1 MSAVMSERL
10 ARVGRLGLGVP
21 LLLVALLAMVVV
33 PLPPFLLDLFFTFN
47 ITLSL
52 VIMLAVIY
60 VRRPLDFSVFPTVL
74 LGVTL
79 LRLALNVASTRV
91 VLLHGH
97 TGSDA
102 AGRVIEAFGKFVVGG
117 NYAVGIVVFVILVV
131 INFMVV
137 TKGAGRVSEVTAR
150 FTLDAMPGKQMAI
163 DADLNA
169 GLITQE
175 VAVARRAEVA
185 QEADFYGAMDGAS
198 KFVRGDAVAGILIL
212 VVNVIGGLVIGPL
225 DHGMSIG
232 DAGRVYTLLTIGD
245 GLVAQLPAL
254 LASTAVAV
262 IVTRMSRASTL
273 SEQVV
278 RQLVQYPRALIIAG
292 GVLGVLG
299 VLPGMPNLVF
309 LLLAAATIT
318 AGYWLEKRSRVVA
331 AEAKAPAAPQP
342 TPMAPPAADRELGWE
357 DVSAVDLIG
366 LEVGYRLIPLVDRNQ
381 SGPLLGRI
389 KAVRRKLSE
398 ELGFLVQSVHIRDNL
413 ELKPN
418 AYRISVLGVP
428 VGEGEIQTERDL
440 AINPGGVTAQ
450 LVGVRAKDPAFGL
463 DAYWIE
469 PAAKEHA
476 QSLGFTVVDPATVVA
491 THLSE
496 LLKRHAHQLLGH
508 EEVQQLLDRLAKS
521 APKLVENLT
530 PGALALGVVVKVM
543 QELLVDRVPVRNIR
557 TIAETLA
564 EYAGRTQDPIVL
576 LSHVREALGG
586 SIIQGIYG
594 LRDELPVITL
604 DPSLE
609 NLLRDGFKGGEGGPT
624 FEPSL
629 ADRLHGALLDAAG
642 QQELRSEPAVLLVPT
657 QLRPWLARFT
667 RHGVPNLAVLAYG
680 EIPHNKSLRVVASV
694 GSQNGATPRASL
706 PRANAA

>member
-1 MSAVMSERL
+1 MSAAVMARL
-10 ARVGRLGLGVP
+10 ADVGRLGLGVP
-21 LLLVALLAMVVV
+21 LLVVALLAMVVV
-33 PLPPFLLDLFFTFN
+33 PLPPLLLDAFFTFN

-60 VRRPLDFSVFPTVL
+60 VRRPLDFAVFPTVL

-97 TGSDA
+97 TGTGA
-102 AGRVIEAFGKFVVGG
+102 AGQVIESFGEFVIGG
-117 NYAVGIVVFVILVV
+117 NYAVGVVVFVILVV

-137 TKGAGRVSEVTAR
+137 TKGSGRVSEVTAR

-175 VAVARRAEVA
+175 QAVLRRAEVA

-212 VVNVIGGLVIGPL
+212 VINVVGGIVIGTL
-225 DHGMSIG
+225 DHGLPIAE
-232 DAGRVYTLLTIGD
+232 AGRVYTLLTIGD
-245 GLVAQLPAL
+245 GLVAQIPAL
-254 LASTAVAV
+254 LSSTAVAV
-262 IVTRMSRASTL
+262 IVTRMSRAATL

-278 RQLVQYPRALIIAG
+278 KQLVQHPRALTVAG
-292 GVLGVLG
+292 GVLGMIGL
-299 VLPGMPNLVF
+299 LPGMPNIIF
-309 LLLAAATIT
+309 LLLAAATIGT
-318 AGYWLEKRSRVVA
+318 GYWLEKR
-331 AEAKAPAAPQP
+331 AKAAPAITAKIDAAAKPETP
-342 TPMAPPAADRELGWE
+342 TAERELGWE

-381 SGPLLGRI
+381 SGPLLARI

-418 AYRISVLGVP
+418 GYRISILGVP
-428 VGEGEIQTERDL
+428 VGEGEIQVERDL
-440 AINPGGVTAQ
+440 AINPGGVAAQ
-450 LVGVRAKDPAFGL
+450 IVGIRTKDPAFGL
-463 DAYWIE
+463 EAYWIE

-476 QSLGFTVVDPATVVA
+476 QALGFTVVDAATVVA

-496 LLKRHAHQLLGH
+496 LLKRHAYQLLGH
-508 EEVQQLLDRLAKS
+508 EEVQHLLDRLAKT

-530 PGALALGVVVKVM
+530 PGALTLGVVVKVM

-564 EYAGRTQDPIVL
+564 EHGGRTQDPL
-576 LSHVREALGG
+576 LLLGHVREALGG
-586 SIIQGIYG
+586 SIVQGIYG
-594 LRDELPVITL
+594 LRNELPVITL
-604 DPSLE
+604 DTSLE
-609 NLLRDGFKGGEGGPT
+609 QLLRDGFKGGDGSPT
-624 FEPSL
+624 FEPGL
-629 ADRLHGALLDAAG
+629 ADRLHGALLDATQ
-642 QQELRSEPAVLLVPT
+642 QQELKGEPAVLLVPT

-667 RHGVPNLAVLAYG
+667 RHGAPSLAVLAYG

-694 GSQNGATPRASL
+694 GSPSAAGRPARAH
-706 PRANAA
+706 AA

>member
-1 MSAVMSERL
+1 MSAAVLTARL
-10 ARVGRLGLGVP
+10 AAVGKLGLGVP
-21 LLLVALLAMVVV
+21 LLVIALLAMVVV
-33 PLPPFLLDLFFTFN
+33 PLPPFVLDVFFTFN

-60 VRRPLDFSVFPTVL
+60 VRRPLDFAVFPTVL

-97 TGSDA
+97 TGTAA
-102 AGRVIEAFGKFVVGG
+102 AGRVIEAFGQFVIGG

-137 TKGAGRVSEVTAR
+137 TKGSGRVSEVTAR

-175 VAVARRAEVA
+175 QAVARRSEVS

-212 VVNVIGGLVIGPL
+212 VINVIGGLVIGTM
-225 DHGMSIG
+225 DHGLPITE
-232 DAGRVYTLLTIGD
+232 AGRVYTLLTIGD
-245 GLVAQLPAL
+245 GLVAQIPAL

-278 RQLVQYPRALIIAG
+278 KQLVQHPRALTIAG

-299 VLPGMPNLVF
+299 LLPGMPNLVF
-309 LLLAAATIT
+309 LLLASATVG
-318 AGYWLEKRSRVVA
+318 AGYWLEKRARIA
-331 AEAKAPAAPQP
+331 AAPAKPEAVPQP
-342 TPMAPPAADRELGWE
+342 AATPAADRELGWE

-418 AYRISVLGVP
+418 AYRISILGVP

-440 AINPGGVTAQ
+440 AINPGGLTAQ
-450 LVGVRAKDPAFGL
+450 LVGVRTKDPAFGL

-469 PAAKEHA
+469 PAGKEHA
-476 QSLGFTVVDPATVVA
+476 QSLGFTVVDAATVVA

-530 PGALALGVVVKVM
+530 PGALPLGVVVKVM
-543 QELLVDRVPVRNIR
+543 QELLVDRVAVRNIR

-564 EYAGRTQDPIVL
+564 EHAGRTQDPAVL
-576 LSHVREALGG
+576 LAHVREALSG
-586 SIIQGIYG
+586 SIVQSIYG

-609 NLLRDGFKGGEGGPT
+609 QLLRDGFKGGEGAPT

-642 QQELRSEPAVLLVPT
+642 AQELRGEPAVLLVPRE
-657 QLRPWLARFT
+657 LRPWLARFT
-667 RHGVPNLAVLAYG
+667 RHGAPNLSVLAYG

-694 GSQNGATPRASL
+694 GSQNGNALRAPL

>member
-1 MSAVMSERL
+1 MTAATLTDRL
-10 ARVGRLGLGVP
+10 VTVGKLGLGVP
-21 LLLVALLAMVVV
+21 VLVVALLAMVVV
-33 PLPPFLLDLFFTFN
+33 PLPPILLDAFFTFN

-52 VIMLAVIY
+52 IIMLAVIY
-60 VRRPLDFSVFPTVL
+60 VSRPLDFAVFPTVL
-74 LGVTL
+74 LGITL

-91 VLLHGH
+91 VLLEGH
-97 TGSDA
+97 TGPGA
-102 AGRVIEAFGKFVVGG
+102 AGRVIEAFGTFVVGG
-117 NYAVGIVVFVILVV
+117 SYAVGIVVFVILVV
-131 INFMVV
+131 INFVVV
-137 TKGAGRVSEVTAR
+137 TKGAGRVSEVSAR

-175 VAVARRAEVA
+175 QAIARRAEVV

-212 VVNVIGGLVIGPL
+212 LINIVGGLVIGTL
-225 DHGMSIG
+225 DHGLSISE
-232 DAGRVYTLLTIGD
+232 AGRVYTLLTIGD
-245 GLVAQLPAL
+245 GLVAQIPAL

-262 IVTRMSRASTL
+262 IVTRMSRAATL

-278 RQLVQYPRALIIAG
+278 KQLVQHPRVLTVAG
-292 GVLGVLG
+292 AVVGVLGL
-299 VLPGMPNLVF
+299 LPGMPNVAF
-309 LLLAAATIT
+309 LTLAALTFGG
-318 AGYWLEKRSRVVA
+318 GYWLEKR
-331 AEAKAPAAPQP
+331 AKAPPPVEQKKPEPAAPV
-342 TPMAPPAADRELGWE
+342 APPAERDLGWD
-357 DVSAVDLIG
+357 DVSPVDLIG

-398 ELGFLVQSVHIRDNL
+398 ELGFLVQAVHIRDNL

-418 AYRISVLGVP
+418 AYRIAVLGVP
-428 VGEGEIQTERDL
+428 VGEGEIQIDRDL

-450 LVGVRAKDPAFGL
+450 VVGIKTKDPAFGL

-469 PAAKEHA
+469 PAGKEHA
-476 QSLGFTVVDPATVVA
+476 QSLGFTVVDSSTVVA

-530 PGALALGVVVKVM
+530 PGALTLGVVVKVM
-543 QELLVDRVPVRNIR
+543 QDLLVDRVPVRNIR

-564 EYAGRTQDPIVL
+564 ENAARTQDPTAL
-576 LSHVREALGG
+576 LAHVREALGS
-586 SIIQGIYG
+586 SIVQSIYG

-609 NLLRDGFKGGEGGPT
+609 QMLRDGLKGGAEAGPS
-624 FEPSL
+624 FEPGL
-629 ADRLHGALLDAAG
+629 ADRLHGALADAAQ
-642 QQELRSEPAVLLVPT
+642 QQEVRSEPAVLLVPT
-657 QLRPWLARFT
+657 VLRPWLARFT

-694 GSQNGATPRASL
+694 GSPAA
-706 PRANAA
+706 ANARATARA

>member
-1 MSAVMSERL
+1 MTAATLTDRL
-10 ARVGRLGLGVP
+10 VTVGKLGLGVP
-21 LLLVALLAMVVV
+21 VLVVALLAMVVV
-33 PLPPFLLDLFFTFN
+33 PLPPILLDAFFTFN

-52 VIMLAVIY
+52 IIMLAVIY
-60 VRRPLDFSVFPTVL
+60 VSRPLDFAVFPTVL
-74 LGVTL
+74 LGITL

-91 VLLHGH
+91 VLLEGH
-97 TGSDA
+97 TGPGA
-102 AGRVIEAFGKFVVGG
+102 AGRVIEAFGTFVVGG
-117 NYAVGIVVFVILVV
+117 SYAVGIVVFVILVV
-131 INFMVV
+131 INFVVV
-137 TKGAGRVSEVTAR
+137 TKGAGRVSEVSAR

-175 VAVARRAEVA
+175 QAIARRAEVV

-212 VVNVIGGLVIGPL
+212 LINIVGGLVIGTL
-225 DHGMSIG
+225 DHGLSISE
-232 DAGRVYTLLTIGD
+232 AGRVYTLLTIGD
-245 GLVAQLPAL
+245 GLVAQIPAL

-262 IVTRMSRASTL
+262 IVTRMSRAATL

-278 RQLVQYPRALIIAG
+278 KQLVQHPRVLTVAG
-292 GVLGVLG
+292 AVVGVLGL
-299 VLPGMPNLVF
+299 LPGMPNVAF
-309 LLLAAATIT
+309 LTLAALTFGG
-318 AGYWLEKRSRVVA
+318 GYWLEKR
-331 AEAKAPAAPQP
+331 AKAPPPVEQKKPEPAAPV
-342 TPMAPPAADRELGWE
+342 APPAERDLGWD
-357 DVSAVDLIG
+357 DVSPVDLIG

-398 ELGFLVQSVHIRDNL
+398 ELGFLVQAVHIRDNL

-418 AYRISVLGVP
+418 AYRIAVLGVP
-428 VGEGEIQTERDL
+428 VGEGEIQIDRDL
-440 AINPGGVTAQ
+440 AINPGGVSAQ
-450 LVGVRAKDPAFGL
+450 VVGIKTKDPAFGL

-469 PAAKEHA
+469 PAGKEHA
-476 QSLGFTVVDPATVVA
+476 QSLGFTVVDSSTVVA

-530 PGALALGVVVKVM
+530 PGALTLGVVVKVM
-543 QELLVDRVPVRNIR
+543 QDLLVDRVPVRNIR

-564 EYAGRTQDPIVL
+564 ENAARTQDPTAL
-576 LSHVREALGG
+576 LAHVREALGS
-586 SIIQGIYG
+586 SIVQSIYG

-609 NLLRDGFKGGEGGPT
+609 QMLRDGLKGGAEAGPS
-624 FEPSL
+624 FEPGL
-629 ADRLHGALLDAAG
+629 ADRLHGALADAAQ
-642 QQELRSEPAVLLVPT
+642 QQEVRSEPAVLLVPT
-657 QLRPWLARFT
+657 VLRPWLARFT

-694 GSQNGATPRASL
+694 GSPAA
-706 PRANAA
+706 ANARATARA

>member
-1 MSAVMSERL
+1 MSAAVL
-10 ARVGRLGLGVP
+10 ARLGDVSRLGLGVP
-21 LLLVALLAMVVV
+21 LLVIALLAMVVL
-33 PLPPFLLDLFFTFN
+33 PLPPFLLDAFFTFN

-60 VRRPLDFSVFPTVL
+60 VQRPLDFAVFPTVL

-91 VLLHGH
+91 VLLNGH
-97 TGSDA
+97 TGTDA
-102 AGRVIEAFGKFVVGG
+102 AGRVIEAFGHFVIGG

-137 TKGAGRVSEVTAR
+137 TKGSGRVSEVTAR

-175 VAVARRAEVA
+175 QAVARRNEVA

-212 VVNVIGGLVIGPL
+212 VINVIGGIIIGTL
-225 DHGMSIG
+225 DHGL
-232 DAGRVYTLLTIGD
+232 AVAEAARVYTLLTIGD
-245 GLVAQLPAL
+245 GLVAQIPAL

-278 RQLVQYPRALIIAG
+278 KQLVQHPRALTIAG
-292 GVLGVLG
+292 GVLGVIGL
-299 VLPGMPNLVF
+299 LPGMPNVIF
-309 LLLAAATIT
+309 LLLAAATIG
-318 AGYWLEKRSRVVA
+318 AGYWLEKRARVAPAVEPAA
-331 AEAKAPAAPQP
+331 AEVAKKLE
-342 TPMAPPAADRELGWE
+342 PPAAERELGWE

-381 SGPLLGRI
+381 NGPLLARI

-413 ELKPN
+413 ELKPSS
-418 AYRISVLGVP
+418 YRISILGVP
-428 VGEGEIQTERDL
+428 VGEGEIQIERDL
-440 AINPGGVTAQ
+440 AINPGGVAAQ
-450 LVGVRAKDPAFGL
+450 IVGVRTKDPAFGL

-476 QSLGFTVVDPATVVA
+476 QALGFTVVDASTVVA

-496 LLKRHAHQLLGH
+496 LLKRHAYQLLGH
-508 EEVQQLLDRLAKS
+508 EEVQHLLDRLAKT

-530 PGALALGVVVKVM
+530 PGALTLGVVVKVM

-564 EYAGRTQDPIVL
+564 EHGGRSQDPLVL
-576 LSHVREALGG
+576 LGHVREALGG
-586 SIIQGIYG
+586 SIVQSIYG
-594 LRDELPVITL
+594 LRNELPVITL
-604 DPSLE
+604 DSSLE
-609 NLLRDGFKGGEGGPT
+609 QLLRDGFKGGDGSPT
-624 FEPSL
+624 FEPGL
-629 ADRLHGALLDAAG
+629 ADRLHGALVDAAQ
-642 QQELRSEPAVLLVPT
+642 QQELKNEPPVLLVPT

-667 RHGVPNLAVLAYG
+667 RHGAPNLAVLAYG

-694 GSQNGATPRASL
+694 GSANAAGRA
-706 PRANAA
+706 PARANAA

>member
-1 MSAVMSERL
+1 MTQRL
-10 ARVGRLGLGVP
+10 ATIGKLGLGTP
-21 LLLVALLAMVVV
+21 LLVIALLAMVVV

-47 ITLSL
+47 IALSL

-60 VRRPLDFSVFPTVL
+60 VRRPLDFAVFPTVL

-97 TGSDA
+97 TGTDA
-102 AGRVIEAFGKFVVGG
+102 AGRVIEAFGQFVIGG

-175 VAVARRAEVA
+175 QAVARRSEVA

-212 VVNVIGGLVIGPL
+212 AINIIGGLVIGTI
-225 DHGMSIG
+225 DHGMAIG
-232 DAGRVYTLLTIGD
+232 QAGRVYTLLTIGD
-245 GLVAQLPAL
+245 GLVAQIPAL

-262 IVTRMSRASTL
+262 IVTRMSRASAL
-273 SEQVV
+273 GEQVV
-278 RQLVQYPRALIIAG
+278 KQLVQYPRALTIAG

-299 VLPGMPNLVF
+299 MLPGMPNIVF
-309 LLLAAATIT
+309 LLLASAAIG
-318 AGYWLEKRSRVVA
+318 AGYWLEKRAR
-331 AEAKAPAAPQP
+331 APAAPQAKP
-342 TPMAPPAADRELGWE
+342 EASQQPAAPVAPAADKELGWE
-357 DVSAVDLIG
+357 DVTAVDLIG

-418 AYRISVLGVP
+418 AYRISILGVP

-440 AINPGGVTAQ
+440 AINPGGISAQ
-450 LVGVRAKDPAFGL
+450 LVGARTKDPAFGL

-530 PGALALGVVVKVM
+530 PGALSLGVIVKVM

-564 EYAGRTQDPIVL
+564 EHAGRTQDPAVL
-576 LSHVREALGG
+576 LAHVREALGG
-586 SIIQGIYG
+586 SIVQGIYG

-609 NLLRDGFKGGEGGPT
+609 MLLRDGFKGGEGGPT
-624 FEPSL
+624 FEPGL

-642 QQELRSEPAVLLVPT
+642 QQEMRSEPAVLLVPT

-680 EIPHNKSLRVVASV
+680 EVPHNKSLRVIASV
-694 GSQNGATPRASL
+694 GSPNGGAARAPL

>member
-1 MSAVMSERL
+1 MTAAALTQRL
-10 ARVGRLGLGVP
+10 VDVGRLGLGVP
-21 LLLVALLAMVVV
+21 LLVVALLAMVVV
-33 PLPPFLLDLFFTFN
+33 PLPPLLLDAFFTFN

-52 VIMLAVIY
+52 IIMLAVIY
-60 VRRPLDFSVFPTVL
+60 VPRPVDLAVFPTVL

-97 TGSDA
+97 TGPGA
-102 AGRVIEAFGKFVVGG
+102 AGHVIESFGNFVVGG

-131 INFMVV
+131 INFVVV
-137 TKGAGRVSEVTAR
+137 TKGAGRVSEVSAR

-169 GLITQE
+169 GLLTQE
-175 VAVARRAEVA
+175 QATARRNEVS

-198 KFVRGDAVAGILIL
+198 KFVRGDAVAGILVLI
-212 VVNVIGGLVIGPL
+212 VNIVGGLVIGTL

-245 GLVAQLPAL
+245 GLVAQIPAL

-262 IVTRMSRASTL
+262 IVTRMSRAATL

-278 RQLVQYPRALIIAG
+278 KQLLQHPRTLIVAG
-292 GVLGVLG
+292 SVLAVLG
-299 VLPGMPNLVF
+299 VLPGMPNMIF
-309 LLLAAATIT
+309 LTLAAATIG
-318 AGYWLEKRSRVVA
+318 AGYWLQKR
-331 AEAKAPAAPQP
+331 AKALPAAPEVVE
-342 TPMAPPAADRELGWE
+342 PPKPELPVGERELGWE

-381 SGPLLGRI
+381 AGPLLGRI

-398 ELGFLVQSVHIRDNL
+398 ELGFLVQAVHIRDNL

-450 LVGVRAKDPAFGL
+450 VVGLRTKDPAFGL

-469 PAAKEHA
+469 PGAKEHA
-476 QSLGFTVVDPATVVA
+476 QSLGFTVVDASTVVA

-508 EEVQQLLDRLAKS
+508 EEVQHLLDRLAKS

-530 PGALALGVVVKVM
+530 PNALPLGVVVKVM

-557 TIAETLA
+557 SIAETLA
-564 EYAGRTQDPIVL
+564 EHAGRTQDPAAL
-576 LSHVREALGG
+576 LAHVRESLSG
-586 SIIQGIYG
+586 SIVQTIYG

-609 NLLRDGFKGGEGGPT
+609 QLLRDGVKTGADGGPT
-624 FEPSL
+624 FEPGL
-629 ADRLHGALLDAAG
+629 AERLHGALLDATQ
-642 QQELRSEPAVLLVPT
+642 QQEVRSEPAVLLVPT
-657 QLRPWLARFT
+657 VLRPWVARFT
-667 RHGVPNLAVLAYG
+667 RHGIPNLAVLAYG

-694 GSQNGATPRASL
+694 GTPAGPAAARAA
-706 PRANAA
+706 R

>member
-1 MSAVMSERL
+1 MSAAVFAQRL
-10 ARVGRLGLGVP
+10 AEVGRFGLGVP
-21 LLLVALLAMVVV
+21 LLVVALLAMVVV
-33 PLPPFLLDLFFTFN
+33 PMPPFLLDAFFTFN

-60 VRRPLDFSVFPTVL
+60 VARPLDFAVFPTVL

-91 VLLHGH
+91 VLLEGH
-97 TGSDA
+97 TGTDA
-102 AGRVIEAFGKFVVGG
+102 AGRVIEAFGEFVIGG
-117 NYAVGIVVFVILVV
+117 NYAVGVVVFVILVV

-169 GLITQE
+169 GLISQE
-175 VAVARRAEVA
+175 QAIARRAEVA
-185 QEADFYGAMDGAS
+185 QEADFYGSMDGAS

-212 VVNVIGGLVIGPL
+212 VINVLGGLVIGTL
-225 DHGMSIG
+225 DHGMPIAE
-232 DAGRVYTLLTIGD
+232 AGRVYTLLTIGD
-245 GLVAQLPAL
+245 GLVAQIPAL

-278 RQLVQYPRALIIAG
+278 SQLVQHPRALTVSG
-292 GVLGVLG
+292 GILGVLG
-299 VLPGMPNLVF
+299 LMPGMPNFIF
-309 LLLAAATIT
+309 LLLASATIA
-318 AGYWLEKRSRVVA
+318 AGYWLEKRARERKAPSKAEQGPKPEAPTA
-331 AEAKAPAAPQP
+331 AER
-342 TPMAPPAADRELGWE
+342 DLGWE

-381 SGPLLGRI
+381 SGPLLARI

-413 ELKPN
+413 ELKPS
-418 AYRISVLGVP
+418 AYRISILGVP
-428 VGEGEIQTERDL
+428 VGEGEIQVERDL
-440 AINPGGVTAQ
+440 AINPGGITAQ
-450 LVGVRAKDPAFGL
+450 IVGVRTKDPAFGL
-463 DAYWIE
+463 EAYWID
-469 PAAKEHA
+469 PAAKDHA
-476 QSLGFTVVDPATVVA
+476 QALGFTVVDASTVAA

-508 EEVQQLLDRLAKS
+508 EEVQHLLDRLAKN

-530 PGALALGVVVKVM
+530 PGALSLGVVVKVM
-543 QELLVDRVPVRNIR
+543 QELLLDRVPVRNIR
-557 TIAETLA
+557 SIAETLA
-564 EYAGRTQDPIVL
+564 EHAGRSQDPLAL
-576 LSHVREALGG
+576 LGHVREALGG
-586 SIIQGIYG
+586 SIVQSIYG

-609 NLLRDGFKGGEGGPT
+609 QLLRDGFKGEGAPT
-624 FEPSL
+624 FEPGL
-629 ADRLHGALLDAAG
+629 ADRLHGALLDAAQ
-642 QQELRSEPAVLLVPT
+642 QQEMRGEPAVLLVPT

-667 RHGVPNLAVLAYG
+667 RHGAPTLTVLAYG

-694 GSQNGATPRASL
+694 GSQAAARVPAPRA
-706 PRANAA
+706 AA

>member
-1 MSAVMSERL
+1 MTAAALSQRL
-10 ARVGRLGLGVP
+10 IDVGRLGLGVP
-21 LLLVALLAMVVV
+21 LLVVALLAMVVV
-33 PLPPFLLDLFFTFN
+33 PLPPLLLDAFFTFN

-52 VIMLAVIY
+52 IIMLAVIY
-60 VRRPLDFSVFPTVL
+60 VPRPLDFAVFPTVL

-97 TGSDA
+97 TGAGA
-102 AGRVIEAFGKFVVGG
+102 AGHVIESFGNFVVGG

-131 INFMVV
+131 INFVVV
-137 TKGAGRVSEVTAR
+137 TKGAGRVSEVSAR

-169 GLITQE
+169 GLLTPEQATQ
-175 VAVARRAEVA
+175 RRQEVA

-198 KFVRGDAVAGILIL
+198 KFVRGDAVAGILVLI
-212 VVNVIGGLVIGPL
+212 VNIVGGLVIGTL

-262 IVTRMSRASTL
+262 IVTRMSRAATL

-278 RQLVQYPRALIIAG
+278 KQLLQHPRTLIVAG
-292 GVLGVLG
+292 SVLAVLG
-299 VLPGMPNLVF
+299 VLPGMPNFIF
-309 LLLAAATIT
+309 LTLAAGTIG
-318 AGYWLEKRSRVVA
+318 AGYWLQKR
-331 AEAKAPAAPQP
+331 AKAVPAAPP
-342 TPMAPPAADRELGWE
+342 KLEAPPKPDTPAADRELGWE

-398 ELGFLVQSVHIRDNL
+398 ELGFLVQAVHIRDNL

-450 LVGVRAKDPAFGL
+450 VVGVRTKDPAFGL

-469 PAAKEHA
+469 PGAKEHA
-476 QSLGFTVVDPATVVA
+476 QSLGFTVVDASTVVA

-508 EEVQQLLDRLAKS
+508 EEVQHLLDRLAKS

-530 PGALALGVVVKVM
+530 PGALPLGVVVKVM

-564 EYAGRTQDPIVL
+564 EHAGRTQDPSAL
-576 LSHVREALGG
+576 LAQVREALAG
-586 SIIQGIYG
+586 SIVQSIYG

-609 NLLRDGFKGGEGGPT
+609 QMLRDGVKTGADGGPT
-624 FEPSL
+624 FEPGL
-629 ADRLHGALLDAAG
+629 AERLHGALLDAAQ
-642 QQELRSEPAVLLVPT
+642 QQEVRSEPAVLLVPT
-657 QLRPWLARFT
+657 ALRPWLARFT
-667 RHGVPNLAVLAYG
+667 RHGIPSLAVLAYG

-694 GSQNGATPRASL
+694 GSPAGP
-706 PRANAA
+706 AAARGSR

>member
-1 MSAVMSERL
+1 MTDRL
-10 ARVGRLGLGVP
+10 VSVGKLGLGVP
-21 LLLVALLAMVVV
+21 FLIVALLAMVVV
-33 PLPPFLLDLFFTFN
+33 PLPPVLLDACFTFN

-52 VIMLAVIY
+52 IIMLAVIY
-60 VRRPLDFSVFPTVL
+60 VQRPLDFAVFPTVL

-97 TGSDA
+97 TGPGA
-102 AGRVIEAFGKFVVGG
+102 AGHVIEAFGNFVVGG

-131 INFMVV
+131 INFVVV
-137 TKGAGRVSEVTAR
+137 TKGAGRVSEVSAR

-169 GLITQE
+169 GLITQQQ
-175 VAVARRAEVA
+175 AIDRRAEVV

-198 KFVRGDAVAGILIL
+198 KFVRGDAVAGILVLAINI
-212 VVNVIGGLVIGPL
+212 VGGLVIGTL
-225 DHGMSIG
+225 DHGLSIA

-245 GLVAQLPAL
+245 GLVAQIPAL

-262 IVTRMSRASTL
+262 IVTRMSRAATL

-278 RQLVQYPRALIIAG
+278 KQLLQHPRTLTIAG
-292 GVLGVLG
+292 GVVGVLG
-299 VLPGMPNLVF
+299 LLPGMPNAAF
-309 LLLAAATIT
+309 LTLAAVTIG
-318 AGYWLEKRSRVVA
+318 AGYWFEKRAKGSARPA
-331 AEAKAPAAPQP
+331 AEAKPAEPVVVPLLQ
-342 TPMAPPAADRELGWE
+342 ADKELGWD
-357 DVSAVDLIG
+357 DVSPVDLIG

-398 ELGFLVQSVHIRDNL
+398 ELGFLIQAVHIRDNL

-418 AYRISVLGVP
+418 AYRIAVLGVP
-428 VGEGEIQTERDL
+428 VGEGEIHGERDL

-450 LVGVRAKDPAFGL
+450 IVGIKTKDPAFGL

-469 PAAKEHA
+469 PAGKEHA
-476 QSLGFTVVDPATVVA
+476 LSLGFTVVDSSTVVA

-530 PGALALGVVVKVM
+530 PGALTLGVVVKVM
-543 QELLVDRVPVRNIR
+543 QDLLVDRVPVRNIR

-564 EYAGRTQDPIVL
+564 ENAARSQDPTVL
-576 LSHVREALGG
+576 LAHVREALGS
-586 SIIQGIYG
+586 SIVQGIYG

-604 DPSLE
+604 DPTLE
-609 NLLRDGFKGGEGGPT
+609 QMLRDGLKSGAEAGPS
-624 FEPSL
+624 FEPGL
-629 ADRLHGALLDAAG
+629 ADRLHGALADAAQ
-642 QQELRSEPAVLLVPT
+642 QQEMRSDPAVLLVPT
-657 QLRPWLARFT
+657 VLRPWLARFT
-667 RHGVPNLAVLAYG
+667 RHGLPNLAVLAYG
-680 EIPHNKSLRVVASV
+680 EIPNNKSLRVVASV
-694 GSQNGATPRASL
+694 GSAAGVNPRAAA
-706 PRANAA
+706 RAA

>member
-1 MSAVMSERL
+1 MSAAVMTRL
-10 ARVGRLGLGVP
+10 ADVGRLGLGVP
-21 LLLVALLAMVVV
+21 LLVVALLAMVVV
-33 PLPPFLLDLFFTFN
+33 PLPPFLLDAFFTFN

-60 VRRPLDFSVFPTVL
+60 VARPLDFAVFPTVL

-97 TGSDA
+97 TGTDA
-102 AGRVIEAFGKFVVGG
+102 AGRVIEAFGEFVIGG

-137 TKGAGRVSEVTAR
+137 TKGSGRVSEVTAR

-175 VAVARRAEVA
+175 QAVARRNEVA

-212 VVNVIGGLVIGPL
+212 AINIVGGIVIGTL
-225 DHGMSIG
+225 DHGLPIAE
-232 DAGRVYTLLTIGD
+232 AGRVYTLLTIGD
-245 GLVAQLPAL
+245 GLVAQIPAL
-254 LASTAVAV
+254 LSSTAVAV

-278 RQLVQYPRALIIAG
+278 KQLVQHPRALTIAG
-292 GVLGVLG
+292 GVLGIIG
-299 VLPGMPNLVF
+299 VLPGMPNVIF
-309 LLLAAATIT
+309 LLLAAATIG
-318 AGYWLEKRSRVVA
+318 AGYWLEKRAKA
-331 AEAKAPAAPQP
+331 ASEAAPKADAAAKPEAPAAE
-342 TPMAPPAADRELGWE
+342 RELGWE

-381 SGPLLGRI
+381 SGPLLARI

-418 AYRISVLGVP
+418 GYRISILGVP
-428 VGEGEIQTERDL
+428 VGEGEIQVERDL
-440 AINPGGVTAQ
+440 AINPGGVAAQ
-450 LVGVRAKDPAFGL
+450 IVGVRTKDPAFGL

-476 QSLGFTVVDPATVVA
+476 QALGFTVVDAATVVA

-496 LLKRHAHQLLGH
+496 LLKRHAYQLLGH
-508 EEVQQLLDRLAKS
+508 EEVQHLLDRLAKT

-530 PGALALGVVVKVM
+530 PGALSLGVVVKVM

-564 EYAGRTQDPIVL
+564 EHGGRTQDPLVL
-576 LSHVREALGG
+576 LGHVREALGG
-586 SIIQGIYG
+586 SIVQSIYG
-594 LRDELPVITL
+594 LRNELPVITL
-604 DPSLE
+604 DASLE
-609 NLLRDGFKGGEGGPT
+609 QLLRDGFKGGDGSPT
-624 FEPSL
+624 FEPGL
-629 ADRLHGALLDAAG
+629 ADRLHGALLDAAQ
-642 QQELRSEPAVLLVPT
+642 QQELKGEPPVLLVPT

-667 RHGVPNLAVLAYG
+667 RHGAPNLAVLAYG

-694 GSQNGATPRASL
+694 GSASAAGRAA
-706 PRANAA
+706 PARANAA

>member
-1 MSAVMSERL
+1 MTAATMTDRL
-10 ARVGRLGLGVP
+10 VSVGKLGLGVP
-21 LLLVALLAMVVV
+21 LLIVALLGMVV
-33 PLPPFLLDLFFTFN
+33 LPIPPILLDAFFTFN

-52 VIMLAVIY
+52 IIMLAVIY
-60 VRRPLDFSVFPTVL
+60 ISRPLDFAVFPTVL

-91 VLLHGH
+91 VLLQGH
-97 TGSDA
+97 TGPGA
-102 AGRVIEAFGKFVVGG
+102 AGHVIESFGNFVVGG

-131 INFMVV
+131 INFVVV
-137 TKGAGRVSEVTAR
+137 TKGAGRVSEVSAR

-169 GLITQE
+169 GLITQQE
-175 VAVARRAEVA
+175 AIARRAEVV

-212 VVNVIGGLVIGPL
+212 AINIVGGLVIGTL
-225 DHGMSIG
+225 DHGMSIS

-245 GLVAQLPAL
+245 GLVAQIPAL

-262 IVTRMSRASTL
+262 IVTRMSRAATL

-278 RQLVQYPRALIIAG
+278 KQLLQHPRTLTIAG
-292 GVLGVLG
+292 SVVGFLGL
-299 VLPGMPNLVF
+299 LPGMPNVAF
-309 LLLAAATIT
+309 LTLAALTIGG
-318 AGYWLEKRSRVVA
+318 GYFFEKRGRVTPPSEPKPAVPA
-331 AEAKAPAAPQP
+331 AAPQP
-342 TPMAPPAADRELGWE
+342 QAERELGWE
-357 DVSAVDLIG
+357 DVSPVDLIG

-398 ELGFLVQSVHIRDNL
+398 ELGFLVQAVHIRDNL

-418 AYRISVLGVP
+418 AYRIAVLGVP
-428 VGEGEIQTERDL
+428 VGEGEIHGERDL

-450 LVGVRAKDPAFGL
+450 VVGIKTKDPAFGL
-463 DAYWIE
+463 EAYWIE
-469 PAAKEHA
+469 PAGKEHA
-476 QSLGFTVVDPATVVA
+476 QSLGFTVVDASTVVA

-530 PGALALGVVVKVM
+530 PGALTLGVVVKVM
-543 QELLVDRVPVRNIR
+543 QDLLGDRVPVRNIR

-564 EYAGRTQDPIVL
+564 ENAARTQDPTVL
-576 LSHVREALGG
+576 LAHVREALGS
-586 SIIQGIYG
+586 SIVQGIYG

-604 DPSLE
+604 DPTLE
-609 NLLRDGFKGGEGGPT
+609 QMLRDGLKAGAEAGPS
-624 FEPSL
+624 FEPGL
-629 ADRLHGALLDAAG
+629 ADRLHGALADAAQ
-642 QQELRSEPAVLLVPT
+642 QQEMRSEPAVLLVPT
-657 QLRPWLARFT
+657 VLRPWLARFT
-667 RHGVPNLAVLAYG
+667 RHGLPNLAVLAYG
-680 EIPHNKSLRVVASV
+680 EIPNNKSLRVVASV
-694 GSQNGATPRASL
+694 GSPAAAATRVAARA
-706 PRANAA
+706 

>member
-1 MSAVMSERL
+1 MSAAVMARL
-10 ARVGRLGLGVP
+10 ADVGRLGLGVP
-21 LLLVALLAMVVV
+21 LLVVALLAMVVV
-33 PLPPFLLDLFFTFN
+33 PLPPFLLDVFFTFN

-60 VRRPLDFSVFPTVL
+60 VKRPLDFAVFPTVL

-91 VLLHGH
+91 VLLNGH
-97 TGSDA
+97 TGTDA
-102 AGRVIEAFGKFVVGG
+102 AGRVIEAFGHFVIGG
-117 NYAVGIVVFVILVV
+117 NYAVGVVVFVILVV

-137 TKGAGRVSEVTAR
+137 TKGSGRVSEVTAR

-175 VAVARRAEVA
+175 QAVARRSEVG

-212 VVNVIGGLVIGPL
+212 VINVIGGIVIGTL
-225 DHGMSIG
+225 DHGLPIAE
-232 DAGRVYTLLTIGD
+232 AGRVYTLLTIGD
-245 GLVAQLPAL
+245 GLVAQIPAL
-254 LASTAVAV
+254 LSSTAVAV
-262 IVTRMSRASTL
+262 IVTRMSRSSTL

-278 RQLVQYPRALIIAG
+278 KQLVQHPRALTIAG
-292 GVLGVLG
+292 GVLGIIGL
-299 VLPGMPNLVF
+299 LPGMPNVIF
-309 LLLAAATIT
+309 LLLAAATIG
-318 AGYWLEKRSRVVA
+318 AGYWLEKRANAAPTVVPKADVAMRPDVPA
-331 AEAKAPAAPQP
+331 AE
-342 TPMAPPAADRELGWE
+342 RELGWE

-381 SGPLLGRI
+381 SGPLLARI

-398 ELGFLVQSVHIRDNL
+398 DLGFLVQSVHIRDNL

-418 AYRISVLGVP
+418 GYRIAILGVP
-428 VGEGEIQTERDL
+428 VGEGEIHVERDL
-440 AINPGGVTAQ
+440 AINPGGVAAQ
-450 LVGVRAKDPAFGL
+450 IVGIRTKDPAFGL

-476 QSLGFTVVDPATVVA
+476 QALGFTVVDAATVVA

-496 LLKRHAHQLLGH
+496 LLKRHAYQLLGH
-508 EEVQQLLDRLAKS
+508 EEVQHLLDRLAKS

-530 PGALALGVVVKVM
+530 PGALTLGVVVKVM

-564 EYAGRTQDPIVL
+564 EHGGRTQDPL
-576 LSHVREALGG
+576 LLLGHVREALGG
-586 SIIQGIYG
+586 SIVQGIYG
-594 LRDELPVITL
+594 LRNELPVITL
-604 DPSLE
+604 DTSLE
-609 NLLRDGFKGGEGGPT
+609 QLLRDGFKGGDGSPT
-624 FEPSL
+624 FEPGL
-629 ADRLHGALLDAAG
+629 ADRLHGALLDATQ
-642 QQELRSEPAVLLVPT
+642 QQELKGEPAVLLVPT

-667 RHGVPNLAVLAYG
+667 RHGAPNLAVLAYG

-694 GSQNGATPRASL
+694 GGPSAAGRAL
-706 PRANAA
+706 PARANAA

>member
-1 MSAVMSERL
+1 MSAAVL
-10 ARVGRLGLGVP
+10 ARLTDLSRLGLGVP
-21 LLLVALLAMVVV
+21 LLVVALLAMVVV
-33 PLPPFLLDLFFTFN
+33 PLPPLMLDAFFTFN

-60 VRRPLDFSVFPTVL
+60 VARPLDFAVFPTVL

-91 VLLHGH
+91 VLLNGH
-97 TGSDA
+97 TGTDA
-102 AGRVIEAFGKFVVGG
+102 AGRVIESFGHFVIGG

-175 VAVARRAEVA
+175 QAVARRNEVA

-212 VVNVIGGLVIGPL
+212 VINVIGGIIIGTL
-225 DHGMSIG
+225 DHGMPIAE
-232 DAGRVYTLLTIGD
+232 AGRVYTLLTIGD
-245 GLVAQLPAL
+245 GLVAQIPAL

-262 IVTRMSRASTL
+262 IVTRMSRAATL

-278 RQLVQYPRALIIAG
+278 KQLVQHPRALTIAG
-292 GVLGVLG
+292 GVLGVIGL
-299 VLPGMPNLVF
+299 LPGMPNVVF
-309 LLLAAATIT
+309 LLLATATIG
-318 AGYWLEKRSRVVA
+318 AGYWLEKRARSKP
-331 AEAKAPAAPQP
+331 EAPKAVETAPKHE
-342 TPMAPPAADRELGWE
+342 TPAADRELGWD

-366 LEVGYRLIPLVDRNQ
+366 LEVGYRLIPLVDRTQN
-381 SGPLLGRI
+381 GPLLARI

-418 AYRISVLGVP
+418 AYRISILGVP
-428 VGEGEIQTERDL
+428 VGEGEIQIERDL
-440 AINPGGVTAQ
+440 AINPGGVAAQ
-450 LVGVRAKDPAFGL
+450 IVGVRTKDPAFGL

-476 QSLGFTVVDPATVVA
+476 QGLGFTVVDASTVVA

-496 LLKRHAHQLLGH
+496 LLKRHAYQLLGH
-508 EEVQQLLDRLAKS
+508 EEVQHLLDRLAKT

-530 PGALALGVVVKVM
+530 PGALPLGTVVKVM

-564 EYAGRTQDPIVL
+564 EHGGRTQDPLVL
-576 LSHVREALGG
+576 LGQVREALGG
-586 SIIQGIYG
+586 SIVQSIFG
-594 LRDELPVITL
+594 LRNELPVITL
-604 DPSLE
+604 DASLE
-609 NLLRDGFKGGEGGPT
+609 QLLRDGFKGGDGSPT
-624 FEPSL
+624 FEPGL
-629 ADRLHGALLDAAG
+629 ADRLHGALLDATQ
-642 QQELRSEPAVLLVPT
+642 QQELKGEPAVLLVPT

-667 RHGVPNLAVLAYG
+667 RHGAPSLAVLAYG

-694 GSQNGATPRASL
+694 GSPGGGARTAPARAH
-706 PRANAA
+706 AA

>member
-1 MSAVMSERL
+1 MTAVALTQRL
-10 ARVGRLGLGVP
+10 ADVGRLGLGVP
-21 LLLVALLAMVVV
+21 VLVVALLAMVVV
-33 PLPPFLLDLFFTFN
+33 PLPPLLLDAFFTFN

-52 VIMLAVIY
+52 IIMLAVIY
-60 VRRPLDFSVFPTVL
+60 VRRPLDFAVFPTVL
-74 LGVTL
+74 LGITL

-91 VLLHGH
+91 VLLDGH
-97 TGSDA
+97 TGPGA
-102 AGRVIEAFGKFVVGG
+102 AGRVIEAFGNFVVGG

-150 FTLDAMPGKQMAI
+150 FTLDAMPGKQMSI

-175 VAVARRAEVA
+175 QAILRRDEVA

-212 VVNVIGGLVIGPL
+212 LINIIGGLVIGTL
-225 DHGMSIG
+225 DHGLSLG
-232 DAGRVYTLLTIGD
+232 DAGRIYTLLTIGD
-245 GLVAQLPAL
+245 GLVAQIPAL

-262 IVTRMSRASTL
+262 IVTRMSRAATL

-278 RQLVQYPRALIIAG
+278 KQLIQHPRTLTIAG
-292 GVLGVLG
+292 SVLGVLG
-299 VLPGMPNLVF
+299 LLPGMPNVAF
-309 LLLAAATIT
+309 LSLAALTI
-318 AGYWLEKRSRVVA
+318 GGGWWLEKRARSA
-331 AEAKAPAAPQP
+331 PPAEPAPQP
-342 TPMAPPAADRELGWE
+342 VAETPAPERELGWD
-357 DVSAVDLIG
+357 DVTAVDLIG

-398 ELGFLVQSVHIRDNL
+398 ELGFLIQAVHIRDNL

-418 AYRISVLGVP
+418 GYRIAILGVP
-428 VGEGEIQTERDL
+428 VGEGEIYGDRDL
-440 AINPGGVTAQ
+440 AINPGGVNAQ
-450 LVGVRAKDPAFGL
+450 IVGIKTKDPAFGL
-463 DAYWIE
+463 EAYWIE
-469 PAAKEHA
+469 PGAKEHA
-476 QSLGFTVVDPATVVA
+476 LSLGFTVVDPSTVVA

-508 EEVQQLLDRLAKS
+508 EEVQQLLDRLAKT

-530 PGALALGVVVKVM
+530 PGALTLGVVVKVM
-543 QELLVDRVPVRNIR
+543 QELLLDRVSVRNVR

-564 EYAGRTQDPIVL
+564 EHAGRTQDPVAL
-576 LSHVREALGG
+576 LAHVRESLGS
-586 SIIQGIYG
+586 SIVQGLYG
-594 LRDELPVITL
+594 LRDELQVITL
-604 DPSLE
+604 DPTLE
-609 NLLRDGFKGGEGGPT
+609 QLLREGLKSGADAGPS
-624 FEPSL
+624 FEPGL
-629 ADRLHGALLDAAG
+629 ADRLHAALIEAAQ

-657 QLRPWLARFT
+657 VLRPWLARFT

-694 GSQNGATPRASL
+694 GGPTSAGARAG
-706 PRANAA
+706 AARR

>member
-1 MSAVMSERL
+1 ML
-10 ARVGRLGLGVP
+10 ARLSDVGRLGLGVP
-21 LLLVALLAMVVV
+21 LLVVALLAMVVV
-33 PLPPFLLDLFFTFN
+33 PLPPFLLDAFFTFN

-60 VRRPLDFSVFPTVL
+60 VGRPLDFAVFPTVL

-97 TGSDA
+97 TGTDA
-102 AGRVIEAFGKFVVGG
+102 AGRVIEAFGEFVIGG

-175 VAVARRAEVA
+175 QAVARRAEVA

-212 VVNVIGGLVIGPL
+212 VINVIGGIVIGTL
-225 DHGMSIG
+225 DHGLPIAE
-232 DAGRVYTLLTIGD
+232 AGRVYTLLTIGD
-245 GLVAQLPAL
+245 GLVAQIPAL
-254 LASTAVAV
+254 LSSTAVAV
-262 IVTRMSRASTL
+262 IVTRMSRTSTL

-278 RQLVQYPRALIIAG
+278 KQLVQHPRALTIAG
-292 GVLGVLG
+292 AVLGIIGL
-299 VLPGMPNLVF
+299 LPGMPNVIF
-309 LLLAAATIT
+309 LLLAAATIG
-318 AGYWLEKRSRVVA
+318 AGYWLEKR
-331 AEAKAPAAPQP
+331 AKAAPAA
-342 TPMAPPAADRELGWE
+342 APKVDVAAKVEAPAVERELNWE
-357 DVSAVDLIG
+357 DVSAVDLVG

-381 SGPLLGRI
+381 SGPLLARI

-418 AYRISVLGVP
+418 GYRISILGVP
-428 VGEGEIQTERDL
+428 VGEGEIQVERDL
-440 AINPGGVTAQ
+440 AINPGGVAAQ
-450 LVGVRAKDPAFGL
+450 IVGVRTKDPAFGL

-476 QSLGFTVVDPATVVA
+476 QALGFTVVDASTVVA

-496 LLKRHAHQLLGH
+496 LLKRHAYQLLGH
-508 EEVQQLLDRLAKS
+508 EEVQHLLDRLAKS

-530 PGALALGVVVKVM
+530 PGALPLGVVVKVM

-564 EYAGRTQDPIVL
+564 EHGGRTQDPLTL
-576 LSHVREALGG
+576 LGHVREALGG
-586 SIIQGIYG
+586 SIVQAIYG
-594 LRDELPVITL
+594 LRNELPVITL

-609 NLLRDGFKGGEGGPT
+609 QLLRDGFKGGDGSPT
-624 FEPSL
+624 FEPGL
-629 ADRLHGALLDAAG
+629 ADRLHGALLEATQ
-642 QQELRSEPAVLLVPT
+642 QQELKGEPAVLLVPT

-667 RHGVPNLAVLAYG
+667 RHGAPSLAVLAYG

-694 GSQNGATPRASL
+694 GSAAGRATPA
-706 PRANAA
+706 RANAA

>member
-1 MSAVMSERL
+1 MTSATLTQRL
-10 ARVGRLGLGVP
+10 VDVSRLGLGVP
-21 LLLVALLAMVVV
+21 LLVVALLAMVVV
-33 PLPPFLLDLFFTFN
+33 PIPPILLDAFFTFN

-52 VIMLAVIY
+52 IIMLAVIY
-60 VRRPLDFSVFPTVL
+60 VPRPLDFAVFPTIL
-74 LGVTL
+74 LGITL

-91 VLLHGH
+91 VLLDGH
-97 TGSDA
+97 TGPGA
-102 AGRVIEAFGKFVVGG
+102 AGRVIEAFGNFVIGG
-117 NYAVGIVVFVILVV
+117 NYAVGIVVFVILVL
-131 INFMVV
+131 INFVVV

-175 VAVARRAEVA
+175 QAIARRAEVS
-185 QEADFYGAMDGAS
+185 QEADFYGSMDGAS

-212 VVNVIGGLVIGPL
+212 FVNIIGGLVIGTL
-225 DHGMSIG
+225 DHGLSIG
-232 DAGRVYTLLTIGD
+232 EAGRVYTLLTIGD
-245 GLVAQLPAL
+245 GLVAQIPAL

-262 IVTRMSRASTL
+262 IVTRMSRAATL
-273 SEQVV
+273 SDQVV
-278 RQLVQYPRALIIAG
+278 KQLIQHPRTLTTAG
-292 GVLGVLG
+292 AVLGVLG
-299 VLPGMPNLVF
+299 LLPGMPNAIFLV
-309 LLLAAATIT
+309 LAAVT
-318 AGYWLEKRSRVVA
+318 AGGGYWLEKRARQA
-331 AEAKAPAAPQP
+331 PPPEPEAEPLPAAPV
-342 TPMAPPAADRELGWE
+342 AERELGWD

-398 ELGFLVQSVHIRDNL
+398 ELGFLVQAVHIRDNL
-413 ELKPN
+413 ELKPS
-418 AYRISVLGVP
+418 AYRIAILGVP
-428 VGEGEIQTERDL
+428 VGEGEIHGDRDL

-450 LVGVRAKDPAFGL
+450 IVGIKTKDPAFGL

-469 PAAKEHA
+469 PSGKEHA
-476 QSLGFTVVDPATVVA
+476 QSLGFTVVDASTVVA

-496 LLKRHAHQLLGH
+496 LLKRHAQQLLGH

-530 PGALALGVVVKVM
+530 PGALPLGTVVKVM

-564 EYAGRTQDPIVL
+564 EHAGRTQDPAAL
-576 LSHVREALGG
+576 LAQVREALGG
-586 SIIQGIYG
+586 SIVQSIYG

-604 DPSLE
+604 DPTLE
-609 NLLRDGFKGGEGGPT
+609 QMLRDGVKNGADAGPG
-624 FEPSL
+624 FEPGL
-629 ADRLHGALLDAAG
+629 ADRLHGALIEAAQ
-642 QQELRSEPAVLLVPT
+642 QQELRSDPAVLLVPT
-657 QLRPWLARFT
+657 LLRPWLARFT

-694 GSQNGATPRASL
+694 GSPTGGRAAGS
-706 PRANAA
+706 R